1 MSRLIKVLERG
12 NPLLI
17 IIYLFGIL
25 LLMSLP
31 PCRAQDASPVIV
43 SSAIPSD
50 RHPRAGEKVS
60 VAINFDMTGSAYLL
74 GSFSG
79 TLTWDPA
86 LLQYQGHSGILAGF
100 SGEVED
106 LSVGDGVIIFRG
118 FNSTGRGEV
127 FDILVLHFM
136 AREPGGNS
144 TTMELEYLGITAP
157 HSSFNLMPFLIVN
170 KTVLRIGRNF
180 APNIQLPVTFY
191 HFGAHPVGSTTTQV
205 FWINN
210 IGTEALLVS
219 ATEITGSAAGEFA
232 ILEGGAPFT
241 VLPWQG
247 HPLIV
252 GFTPASAGAKTA
264 RLNIY
269 SNDPDEN
276 PAIIDLAG
284 TGLNPPSGV
293 VVSAAVPSNP
303 EPQSGDTLSAGIRV
317 DMSGMAAPNHLLGS
331 FTGTLTWDPA
341 VLQYYGNSGVLQG
354 FTGMVDDGN
363 ASAGVLIFNG
373 AKAAGQGGA
382 FDILKIHFTAA
393 GEEGSSTSI
402 DLEYIG
408 MLAAFTFADLMA
420 FLTIRDG
427 MVTVQAASANHRPVL
442 TPIADQTM
450 AENQILTVAASA
462 TDPDGDALVLTAL
475 HLPPFASFLDQGN
488 GSGVFTFAP
497 GFDAAGYYP
506 GITVVASDDGDPVLA
521 DTVSFSLSVID
532 VNRAPVLEAIANL
545 ALTAGETLHVP
556 VLAIDPDGD
565 SLVLAVQQLPPFG
578 SFTDNGDGS
587 GLILFT
593 PSASDTGSY
602 PGIMAIAMDNAPIPQ
617 SDTVS
622 FSLAVTGA
630 SQDHNPPD
638 CLLLGVAPGPPVT
651 LQVRLQDGES
661 GLAHVSVLVAVNA
674 DVNLPAFTPGTT
686 DPVIVTAT
694 KIDPNHSSTLTLEV
708 FDVAGHS
715 TTCDPV
721 YTLLS
726 SVTPDHFTLEQNYP
740 NPFNPT
746 TTIEFGV
753 ASPDTKVSLK
763 VYNLTGQLV
772 KTLMNG
778 EVVNSGYYRVTW
790 NGTTD
795 EGDPVAAGVY
805 LCRMAAGGF
814 AQTRRMML
822 VK

>member
-17 IIYLFGIL
+17 IMYLFGIL

-60 VAINFDMTGSAYLL
+60 VAINFDMTGSAYRL

-127 FDILVLHFM
+127 FDILVLHLT
-136 AREPGGNS
+136 AREPGGNA
-144 TTMELEYLGITAP
+144 TTVELEYLGITAP
-157 HSSFNLMPFLIVN
+157 HSSSNLMPFLVVN
-170 KTVLRIGRNF
+170 NAVLRICSNF
-180 APNIQLPVTFY
+180 APNIQLPVMFY

-303 EPQSGDTLSAGIRV
+303 EPQSGDTLSAAIRV
-317 DMSGMAAPNHLLGS
+317 DMSGMAAPDHLLGS

-382 FDILKIHFTAA
+382 FDILEIHFTAA

-408 MLAAFTFADLMA
+408 MLAAFTFADLMT
-420 FLTIRDG
+420 FLTTRDG
-427 MVTVQAASANHRPVL
+427 MVTVAGAN
-442 TPIADQTM
+442 
-450 AENQILTVAASA
+450 
-462 TDPDGDALVLTAL
+462 
-475 HLPPFASFLDQGN
+475 
-488 GSGVFTFAP
+488 
-497 GFDAAGYYP
+497 
-506 GITVVASDDGDPVLA
+506 
-521 DTVSFSLSVID
+521 
-532 VNRAPVLEAIANL
+532 
-545 ALTAGETLHVP
+545 
-556 VLAIDPDGD
+556 
-565 SLVLAVQQLPPFG
+565 
-578 SFTDNGDGS
+578 
-587 GLILFT
+587 
-593 PSASDTGSY
+593 
-602 PGIMAIAMDNAPIPQ
+602 
-617 SDTVS
+617 
-622 FSLAVTGA
+622 
-630 SQDHNPPD
+630 QDHNPPD
-638 CLLLGVAPGPPVT
+638 CVLLGINPGPPVT

-674 DVNLPAFTPGTT
+674 EVDIPAFTPGTT

-694 KIDPNHSSTLTLEV
+694 KIDPNLSSTLTLEV

-726 SVTPDHFTLEQNYP
+726 SVTPEQFRLEQNYP

-772 KTLMNG
+772 KTLMNE

>member
-1 MSRLIKVLERG
+1 MSRLIKFLKGE
-12 NPLLI
+12 NPLFS

-25 LLMSLP
+25 LLMISP

-60 VAINFDMTGSAYLL
+60 IAINFDMTGSAYLL

-106 LSVGDGVIIFRG
+106 LAAGDGAIIFRG
-118 FNSTGRGEV
+118 SNSTGRGEV
-127 FDILVLHFM
+127 FDILALHFL

-144 TTMELEYLGITAP
+144 TTVELEYLGITAP
-157 HSSFNLMPFLIVN
+157 HSSFNLLPFLIVN

-210 IGTEALLVS
+210 IGAEPLLVS
-219 ATEITGSAAGEFA
+219 ATEITGSAAAEFT
-232 ILEGGAPFT
+232 IIEGGAPFT

-293 VVSAAVPSNP
+293 VVSAAIPSSP

-317 DMSGMAAPNHLLGS
+317 DMSGMAAPDHLLGS
-331 FTGTLTWDPA
+331 FTGMLTWDPA
-341 VLQYYGNSGVLQG
+341 VLQYSGNSGVLQG
-354 FTGMVDDGN
+354 FSGVVDDGN
-363 ASAGVLIFNG
+363 ASAGVLLFNG
-373 AKAAGQGGA
+373 ANAAGQGGA
-382 FDILKIHFTAA
+382 FDVLKINFTAA
-393 GEEGSSTSI
+393 GEEGSSTII

-408 MLAAFTFADLMA
+408 MLAALTFTDLMP
-420 FLTIRDG
+420 FLTIQDG
-427 MVTVQAASANHRPVL
+427 MVTVSGAN
-442 TPIADQTM
+442 
-450 AENQILTVAASA
+450 
-462 TDPDGDALVLTAL
+462 
-475 HLPPFASFLDQGN
+475 
-488 GSGVFTFAP
+488 
-497 GFDAAGYYP
+497 
-506 GITVVASDDGDPVLA
+506 
-521 DTVSFSLSVID
+521 
-532 VNRAPVLEAIANL
+532 
-545 ALTAGETLHVP
+545 
-556 VLAIDPDGD
+556 
-565 SLVLAVQQLPPFG
+565 
-578 SFTDNGDGS
+578 
-587 GLILFT
+587 
-593 PSASDTGSY
+593 
-602 PGIMAIAMDNAPIPQ
+602 
-617 SDTVS
+617 
-622 FSLAVTGA
+622 
-630 SQDHNPPD
+630 QDYNPPD
-638 CLLLGVAPGPPVT
+638 CVLLGINPGPPAT
-651 LQVRLQDGES
+651 LEVRLQDGES
-661 GLAHVSVLVAVNA
+661 GLAQVNVLVAVNVEV
-674 DVNLPAFTPGTT
+674 DIPAFSPGTT
-686 DPVIVTAT
+686 DPVIVSAT

-715 TTCDPV
+715 STCDPV

-726 SVTPDHFTLEQNYP
+726 SITPEHFTLEQNYP
-740 NPFNPT
+740 NPFNPA

-753 ASPDTKVSLK
+753 AAPDTRVSLK
-763 VYNLTGQLV
+763 IYDLTGRLV
-772 KTLMNG
+772 KTLMNE

-795 EGDPVAAGVY
+795 KGDPAAAGIY